1 MICPPLYLGLFL
13 GKNILNIIQ
22 PTPFIHAFITLIL
35 LPLLAAI
42 FTQDWS
48 ISFKQ
53 GVHIIHLV
61 ACTFNSHYAFAVIAS
76 QISRLYYDVILLTE
90 VLPIYVLFVLIT
102 PFIAY
107 ALALISTRHTSR
119 ASFNL

>member
-13 GKNILNIIQ
+13 GKNILHIIQ

-35 LPLLAAI
+35 LPLFAAI

-61 ACTFNSHYAFAVIAS
+61 ACTFNSHYAFCCHC
-76 QISRLYYDVILLTE
+76 
-90 VLPIYVLFVLIT
+90 IT
-102 PFIAY
+102 
-107 ALALISTRHTSR
+107 
-119 ASFNL
+119 N